1 MAASS
6 NTQLLWRINNE
17 YRRRLSQA
25 QTYLGLLERL
35 LMPIPQYGEC
45 LDTVR
50 YTQTE
55 IITLDDSYRDWR
67 YAYLYEN
74 IQTKRIVQSEEAI
87 LNALET
93 FGRMFEANKP
103 RLAQLNRLLQS
114 TDPPAP
120 HVTGVPSGN
129 LWAFMLKA
137 VDSLA
142 RFDEYIV
149 G

>member
-6 NTQLLWRINNE
+6 NAQLLWRINNE

-35 LMPIPQYGEC
+35 LTPIPQYGEC

-55 IITLDDSYRDWR
+55 IATLDDSHRDWR
-67 YAYLYEN
+67 YAHLYEN
-74 IQTKRIVQSEEAI
+74 FQTKRVVQSEEAI
-87 LNALET
+87 LHALET

-114 TDPPAP
+114 TDAPAP

-149 G
+149 E